1 MNDDQSYKTA
11 LLGHIASLSESQ
23 CIAIYQSLVDE
34 RPGANRVDFSQ
45 GSSSFSDYRRNDATE
60 AAKSGIKLHNDA
72 TAAADAAQ
80 RKRQA
85 RAQRIAANG
94 VNSLR

>member
-1 MNDDQSYKTA
+1 MNNDQSYKTA

-34 RPGANRVDFSQ
+34 RPVASRVDFSQ
-45 GSSSFSDYRRNDATE
+45 GASSFDSYHRTDANE
-60 AAKSGIKLHNDA
+60 AALSGTTMHNDA
-72 TAAADAAQ
+72 VSAADAAQ

-94 VNSLR
+94 LNSLK